1 MRVALYARVSTEE
14 QSLHGL
20 SIEAQLA
27 ALREWAKDHTV
38 VDEYVDPGISGRIAI
53 NKRPELSR
61 LLRDVEAGKI
71 DLVVFTKLD
80 RWTRN
85 IKEYYKAEDV
95 LDAHGVAW
103 KAIHEDYETQTAAG
117 RLKVNIMLAV
127 AQDEADRTSERVKA
141 VFAEKRRKGLLVNG
155 NTPLG
160 ITYDN
165 GRMKVN
171 EDAERIKALF
181 TAYQAG
187 RRINDLARNSPE
199 LLGRPYAPRSIQQM
213 LQNEKYVASGIITP
227 EQFENV
233 RYIMSQRATRTV
245 RTDRVYLFSGLLVCP
260 VCGYRLTVH
269 TRLWK
274 GRTYT
279 YYRCDQRDRVGR
291 CTWGKSIREDVLEEY
306 MKNRLLSIVSGH
318 NLKVSK
324 KIKKPVDAAQL
335 QKKLDKLTDLY
346 LEDKLTKE
354 DFDKRADPL
363 RDAIKSARLTPH
375 EANTEEIVSALDVYP
390 TLSKPAQKAF
400 WSLLVR
406 RIVPD
411 GDGFSVDLVLL

>member
-27 ALREWAKDHTV
+27 ALREWAKDQTV

-61 LLRDVEAGKI
+61 LLRDVESGKI

-103 KAIHEDYETQTAAG
+103 KALHEDYETQTAAG

-160 ITYDN
+160 ITYDE

-171 EDAERIKALF
+171 EDAERIKTLF

-199 LLGRPYAPRSIQQM
+199 LLGRAYAPRSIQQM

-269 TRLWK
+269 TRIWK

-291 CTWGKSIREDVLEEY
+291 CTWGKSVREDVLEEY

-318 NLKVSK
+318 NIKVSK
-324 KIKKPVDAAQL
+324 MMKKPADVGQL

-346 LEDKLTKE
+346 LEDKLSKE

-390 TLSKPAQKAF
+390 TLSKAAQKAF